1 VSRRGAGPGRPTGP
15 DDPARREPRGGAL
28 VAGQP
33 QPRPPGAAPP
43 GPPTAGPPAAGPG
56 TGPLSAGPLGATPPG
71 TGQPRTGPL
80 STGQPGIGQP
90 RTGQPGAGPPAA
102 GPPGA
107 VDRPPEPQPPDE
119 APDPPRPRWRRPRL
133 TLRLRLT
140 LLFGGLLVVAG
151 LTLLGTAAVVLD
163 RTMRTVPQFPPGQT
177 LNVQDRAGHLRKV
190 DSADFARLLRDQAR
204 SDLLTAGGAAFGVVI
219 LVGLGAGYVLAGRAL
234 QPISDVTATAQRL
247 STETLDERIELD
259 GPDDEL
265 KDLADTFDGMLARL
279 DAAFASQRRFV
290 ANASHE
296 LRTPLAVIRTEVDVT
311 LADAEASAAD
321 LRKMAEVVR
330 DASVRADRLV
340 DALLVLARS
349 EAQARIGLETVEPV
363 DLAAVVHRAVDGVAG
378 VAGRRCL
385 AVTVAAEPARTAGD
399 PELLDRLVGNLVEN
413 AVRHNVD
420 GGWVRI
426 RTGTNGGSTVLTV
439 HNSGPLVAE
448 SAVGELFEPF
458 RRGGR
463 ARTSSRSAVR
473 GAGLGLSIVR
483 AVTEAHGGEVV
494 ARPGPAG
501 GLEVS
506 VRLPSS

>member
-1 VSRRGAGPGRPTGP
+1 VSRKGAGPGRPEG
-15 DDPARREPRGGAL
+15 PARRPGQSAPPGGAL
-28 VAGQP
+28 LAG
-33 QPRPPGAAPP
+33 RPDAPTPAVAPP
-43 GPPTAGPPAAGPG
+43 RA
-56 TGPLSAGPLGATPPG
+56 
-71 TGQPRTGPL
+71 R
-80 STGQPGIGQP
+80 
-90 RTGQPGAGPPAA
+90 
-102 GPPGA
+102 
-107 VDRPPEPQPPDE
+107 PEPAIPAGSGRAAE
-119 APDPPRPRWRRPRL
+119 APPPVPDGRWRRPRL

-140 LLFGGLLVVAG
+140 LLFGGLLIVAG

-163 RTMRTVPQFPPGQT
+163 RTIRTVPQFPPGQQ
-177 LNVQDRAGHLRKV
+177 LSVQDSSGRLRTV
-190 DSADFARLLRDQAR
+190 DSADFARLLREQAR
-204 SDLLTAGGAAFGVVI
+204 SDLLGAGGAAFGVVV

-247 STETLDERIELD
+247 STETLNERIALD

-311 LADAEASAAD
+311 LADADASAAD

-420 GGWVRI
+420 GGWVSVRC
-426 RTGTNGGSTVLTV
+426 GSTPGAGAWLA
-439 HNSGPLVAE
+439 VANTGAE
-448 SAVGELFEPF
+448 VPAAEVEQLFQPF
-458 RRGGR
+458 RRGGT
-463 ARTSSRSAVR
+463 ARTGSR

-483 AVTEAHGGEVV
+483 AVAVAHGGAVV
-494 ARPGPAG
+494 AAPRSGG
-501 GLEVS
+501 GLEVT
-506 VRLPSS
+506 VRLPAPSRVPAPAVPARA

>member
-1 VSRRGAGPGRPTGP
+1 VSRRGAGPGRPPGP
-15 DDPARREPRGGAL
+15 DGSARRAPRGGAL
-28 VAGQP
+28 VTGQP
-33 QPRPPGAAPP
+33 DPRSHPAAPP
-43 GPPTAGPPAAGPG
+43 A
-56 TGPLSAGPLGATPPG
+56 LGAPTLGAPTLG
-71 TGQPRTGPL
+71 ARTGP
-80 STGQPGIGQP
+80 S
-90 RTGQPGAGPPAA
+90 AAPADL
-102 GPPGA
+102 PPGPRA
-107 VDRPPEPQPPDE
+107 PEDVPP
-119 APDPPRPRWRRPRL
+119 PPRPRWRRPRL

-177 LNVQDRAGHLRKV
+177 LDVRDSAGHLRKV

-247 STETLDERIELD
+247 STETLDERIALD

-311 LADAEASAAD
+311 LADSDASAAD

-385 AVTVAAEPARTAGD
+385 AVTVVAEPAPTAGD

-426 RTGTNGGSTVLTV
+426 RTGIDGGSTVLTV
-439 HNSGPLVAE
+439 HNSGPVVPE

-463 ARTSSRSAVR
+463 ARTSSRTAVR

-506 VRLPSS
+506 VRLPGS

>member
-1 VSRRGAGPGRPTGP
+1 VSRKGAGPGRPDG
-15 DDPARREPRGGAL
+15 PARRPGRSAPPGGAL
-28 VAGQP
+28 LAGRPDAAAPTVAP
-33 QPRPPGAAPP
+33 PRARHETTAPARPGRGAAE
-43 GPPTAGPPAAGPG
+43 
-56 TGPLSAGPLGATPPG
+56 TPP
-71 TGQPRTGPL
+71 
-80 STGQPGIGQP
+80 
-90 RTGQPGAGPPAA
+90 
-102 GPPGA
+102 
-107 VDRPPEPQPPDE
+107 PPE
-119 APDPPRPRWRRPRL
+119 RRWRRPRL

-140 LLFGGLLVVAG
+140 LLFGGLLIVAG

-163 RTMRTVPQFPPGQT
+163 RTIRTVPQFPPGQT
-177 LNVQDRAGHLRKV
+177 LSVQDSSGRLRTV
-190 DSADFARLLRDQAR
+190 DSADFARLLREQAR
-204 SDLLTAGGAAFGVVI
+204 SDLLSAGGAAFGVVV

-247 STETLDERIELD
+247 STETLNERIALD

-399 PELLDRLVGNLVEN
+399 PDLLDRLVGNLVEN

-420 GGWVRI
+420 GGWVRVGT
-426 RTGTNGGSTVLTV
+426 RTDGGSAVLTV
-439 HNSGPLVAE
+439 HNSGPVVDAG
-448 SAVGELFEPF
+448 AVGELFEPF

-463 ARTSSRSAVR
+463 ARTASRSAVR

-483 AVTEAHGGEVV
+483 AVTESHGGEV
-494 ARPGPAG
+494 AAHPGTAG
-501 GLEVS
+501 GLEVT